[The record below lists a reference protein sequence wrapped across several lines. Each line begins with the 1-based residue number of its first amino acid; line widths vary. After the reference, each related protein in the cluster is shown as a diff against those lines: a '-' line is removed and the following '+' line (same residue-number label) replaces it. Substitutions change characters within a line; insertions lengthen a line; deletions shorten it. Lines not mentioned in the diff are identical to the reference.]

1 MLVLNFRKL
10 SKNWTYE
17 NLRGIKYCIF
27 GCGQFLTLLTYLLIL
42 FKMLTNNPSSVITFD
57 DKPRQMKKM
66 TIALKAAVGFFF
78 DRVHSC
84 FQNTK

>member
-1 MLVLNFRKL
+1 MF
-10 SKNWTYE
+10 
-17 NLRGIKYCIF
+17 
-27 GCGQFLTLLTYLLIL
+27 
-42 FKMLTNNPSSVITFD
+42 TNNPSSVITFD